1 MCILVIRIRRE
12 EERVVLFEC
21 TQHRP
26 MAAGNFLGRHFLM
39 LTDWWWLCNVL
50 DNVCT
55 GSPSRAT
62 LHLVLL
68 LPPSSRVGSPLA
80 LMAHQADKH
89 SPRTAPTSTRT
100 EDIAYVKKLFLEFW
114 RNLGIRIVMEFQLC
128 LDIS

>member
-1 MCILVIRIRRE
+1 
-12 EERVVLFEC
+12 
-21 TQHRP
+21 
-26 MAAGNFLGRHFLM
+26 M
-39 LTDWWWLCNVL
+39 LTDWRWLCNVL

-114 RNLGIRIVMEFQLC
+114 NLGIRIVMEFQLC
-128 LDIS
+128 LDITSSANTEFTANVETVVNMDHGHWST